1 VPARVE
7 AGRALLLGA
16 TVPTLDGSIAS
27 GQGTALLR
35 PESVTVTADPA
46 GTATV
51 KSVAFLGPISRV
63 YVELPDGT
71 VLDAQLSSA
80 AARAFE
86 PGAPVTVGVEPTRLL
101 VV

>member
-1 VPARVE
+1 
-7 AGRALLLGA
+7 
-16 TVPTLDGSIAS
+16 
-27 GQGTALLR
+27 
-35 PESVTVTADPA
+35 VTADPA